1 MMLKYFTCKSI
12 EATSFELPVPA
23 LHSYRPA
30 SLWVAS
36 GIVSRA
42 SLRLPGNGILCALYG
57 NGYDKRISIDN
68 SIKSHKFNSIL
79 SPDCLIVTNV
89 VAHIDYKVKQLHNQ
103 NKCFVQTIHERHH
116 LVQICTHQHVV
127 VVVVDMLAVV
137 DTDNCNCIV
146 FVDHIEVVVVLEDI
160 WCLNLQHTPKVHIS
174 RSIHLV
180 KQLQQNPCHN
190 LEHYKFDD
198 HNSDLI
204 IDKKQ

>member
-1 MMLKYFTCKSI
+1 
-12 EATSFELPVPA
+12 
-23 LHSYRPA
+23 
-30 SLWVAS
+30 
-36 GIVSRA
+36 
-42 SLRLPGNGILCALYG
+42 LYG

-103 NKCFVQTIHERHH
+103 NKCFVQTVHERHH
-116 LVQICTHQHVV
+116 LVQICTHQHVVVV

-160 WCLNLQHTPKVHIS
+160 
-174 RSIHLV
+174 
-180 KQLQQNPCHN
+180 
-190 LEHYKFDD
+190 
-198 HNSDLI
+198 
-204 IDKKQ
+204 